1 MTINFNKAEKST
13 IPVAV
18 ITTTTTTSNV
28 KESMNNYITKNN
40 INTME
45 NNNDYDYNNY
55 NDDDDD
61 NNKNY
66 VNLFNVLM
74 LICLVFIIF
83 VTAYYYSWIRYIYL
97 ITFSLILFFPMIT
110 DYIFE
115 NIFVI
120 SARGYY
126 YISGLGKQ
134 LTKAIIGS

>member
-55 NDDDDD
+55 NDDDD